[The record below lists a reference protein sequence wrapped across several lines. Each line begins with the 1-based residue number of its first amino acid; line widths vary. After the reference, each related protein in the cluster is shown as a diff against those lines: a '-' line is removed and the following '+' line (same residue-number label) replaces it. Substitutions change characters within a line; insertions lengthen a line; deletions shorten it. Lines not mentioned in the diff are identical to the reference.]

1 MRSRLLQTTLVV
13 LSMFLSVSIVSLNA
27 NGQTAGALPS
37 DVIAA
42 NRELDHQLL
51 EGHRL
56 LDAEKVM
63 GLFTSSP
70 DIFFIA
76 PDGELYKGP
85 DQVRQAWVRFFAS
98 LQSIHGEI
106 NHISYLREG
115 DGVIAVGQVTYYRQ
129 LKDGKAQQRVVVW
142 TDFRHKENGKW
153 VYVFRHAHWP
163 LEANPQ
169 TGAAPSARGPTAE
182 QIHVS
187 PSAHAQFVGTWA
199 DRRLLRKVLRSCQ
212 IAPSGYASRIRVH
225 AACCRATPH
234 SERYGKR
241 RRNGV
246 YGDTLF

>member
-1 MRSRLLQTTLVV
+1 MRNTEGPVLLSVARVRWDIVAMRFHSREGNHMQRRSLPTTLLV
-13 LSMFLSVSIVSLNA
+13 LFIFLSVVGVSVTA
-27 NGQTAGALPS
+27 NGQTAGTLPS

-42 NRELDHQLL
+42 NHELDHQLL

-56 LDAEKVM
+56 LDAEKVI

-115 DGVIAVGQVTYYRQ
+115 DGVIAVGQVTYHRQ
-129 LKDGKAQQRVVVW
+129 LKDGKPQERVVVW

-163 LEANPQ
+163 VEANSQPG
-169 TGAAPSARGPTAE
+169 TAPSAKSPTDD
-182 QIHVS
+182 H
-187 PSAHAQFVGTWA
+187 
-199 DRRLLRKVLRSCQ
+199 R
-212 IAPSGYASRIRVH
+212 
-225 AACCRATPH
+225 
-234 SERYGKR
+234 
-241 RRNGV
+241 
-246 YGDTLF
+246 